1 MVVEA
6 KCVCVGR
13 FWSRPQLKFATLPA
27 ETQTYGVLRIVDF
40 SKSCHFQRVRALL
53 LSKSSH
59 LFVLQLRSSSSRFR
73 NPTKAFETIC
83 VPAIDGVLCW
93 QSRTPF
99 PCPVRRCL
107 VANSGSARTLIGIS
121 RGGTGTG
128 NGTGTE
134 ATEWHVTCTPLASW
148 STSGPFPLLF

>member
-27 ETQTYGVLRIVDF
+27 ETETYGVLRIVDF

-59 LFVLQLRSSSSRFR
+59 LFVLQLRSSPSRFR

-83 VPAIDGVLCW
+83 GPAIDGVLCW

-121 RGGTGTG
+121 KGG
-128 NGTGTE
+128 NGTGTG
-134 ATEWHVTCTPLASW
+134 WHVMSSPLLSW